1 MVKDWERSGVIRTK
15 AKVLST
21 AMIIPLFTW
30 TLVMVE
36 VHYGI
41 KIIVAFSGVLVL
53 GFIWSRPSEV
63 ANEKVDATSEEP
75 VAPEL

>member
-1 MVKDWERSGVIRTK
+1 MVKDWEKSGVIRTK

-41 KIIVAFSGVLVL
+41 KIIVALSGIFVL
-53 GFIWSRPSEV
+53 GFIWSRPSEIEE
-63 ANEKVDATSEEP
+63 EKVDATSEEP